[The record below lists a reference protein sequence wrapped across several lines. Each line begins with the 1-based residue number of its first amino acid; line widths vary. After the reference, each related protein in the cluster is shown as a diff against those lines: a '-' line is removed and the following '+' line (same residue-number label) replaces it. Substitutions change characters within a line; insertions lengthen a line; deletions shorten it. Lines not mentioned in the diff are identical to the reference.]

1 MVDVGDIY
9 TGRDEEWKKDDCGA
23 GCLVISGMMRGSS
36 TRGGLYIYLAVLS
49 TSAVVLVEHRLASVG
64 PQLQASRM
72 HPGLRDGRL
81 SISQFGT
88 IWSNPSRCTFTDCGL
103 VNLVWALAQ
112 TGSGPVRD
120 GQAGS

>member
-1 MVDVGDIY
+1 MVMVDVGDIY

-64 PQLQASRM
+64 PQLQA
-72 HPGLRDGRL
+72 
-81 SISQFGT
+81 FA
-88 IWSNPSRCTFTDCGL
+88 CTLGYEMRARAFL
-103 VNLVWALAQ
+103 NLVRFGATLAGVLSP
-112 TGSGPVRD
+112 TAVL
-120 GQAGS
+120 

>member
-64 PQLQASRM
+64 PQLQASHAPWATR
-72 HPGLRDGRL
+72 
-81 SISQFGT
+81 
-88 IWSNPSRCTFTDCGL
+88 CGL
-103 VNLVWALAQ
+103 EHFSIWYDLEQ
-112 TGSGPVRD
+112 P
-120 GQAGS
+120 